1 MKKVILS
8 ALAVFAF
15 SFANAQLRE
24 KGEIEIIPQIGYA
37 SSNFYGES
45 DLDNSALSSVSFGVG
60 ADYFFND
67 RWSLRSG
74 LLYQPMGSKF
84 DGGEDKL
91 NYLTV
96 PVNANWHFGSTRKW
110 NLNFGPSIGFL
121 TSAKENGGDI
131 KDMVN
136 STQIGLNYGIGYK
149 IEVSENF
156 SILLDYQGMSGLSE
170 IPKDSDLTFKNAY
183 GSFNVG
189 AVLKL

>member
-1 MKKVILS
+1 MKKIVLS
-8 ALAVFAF
+8 VLACVVFGLT
-15 SFANAQLRE
+15 NAQTRE
-24 KGEIEIIPQIGYA
+24 KGEVEIIPQIGYA
-37 SSNFYGES
+37 SSNYYGES
-45 DLDNSALSSVSFGVG
+45 NLDNSALSSVSFGVG

-74 LLYQPMGSKF
+74 LLYQSMGSKF
-84 DGGEDKL
+84 AGGEDKL

-96 PVNANWHFGSTRKW
+96 PVNVNWHFGSTRKW

-131 KDMVN
+131 KAMVN

-170 IPKDSDLTFKNAY
+170 VAKDSDFTFKNAY